1 MIVITG
7 GHFQY
12 PNGTPVALGTLVLEL
27 SSDSTEPVAAPD
39 GTIVAAVPI
48 EIPLD
53 DSGDV
58 FPTYIWSNAE
68 LSIPTYYTARVYDA
82 NGVPV
87 LKTSL
92 IWIFTV
98 ASGGTAPI
106 GTQPPGT
113 VPPPSTVY
121 VYGPQGAFGPA
132 GPTGPTG
139 PTGASYGAT
148 PPTIVQVA
156 EIIYQTDPAY
166 PTAVGWTAHFAATPT
181 LGNLLIMGIIS
192 SGGTPPSSP
201 SGFSQYY
208 LSAEIT
214 GGALSGYAQSCG
226 RLVQAGDGPTW
237 TGTAP
242 STAFTVFMVEMHDAV
257 LSSDVA
263 GGLSAAGSVAT
274 LASPDFQYAAVVFVQ
289 TLADKTGGTQYL
301 TAMSPASYDYVYAY
315 ETVTNAGYGSFGDD
329 TNGHDAYVFWSSFYE
344 VPGDVIR
351 ETYTQITDGLYHI
364 VVIPSSLGPGGSS
377 GAQGAP
383 GEGGMVWKTE
393 KLFLGYF
400 KTGGSVAVAD
410 IPANYTSPIDGTVYT
425 DQSRVLYY
433 ICEFV
438 CPRNPAPPFINGQG
452 ATPSISLSSPL
463 NFRGRLWYYHA
474 NVQYDDPSADDYLT
488 VQIFS
493 GYWNGEN
500 EQDSTAGFCKV
511 YVVMNAD
518 GMPRT

>member
-98 ASGGTAPI
+98 ASRGTAPI

-156 EIIYQTDPAY
+156 EIIY
-166 PTAVGWTAHFAATPT
+166 
-181 LGNLLIMGIIS
+181 
-192 SGGTPPSSP
+192 
-201 SGFSQYY
+201 
-208 LSAEIT
+208 
-214 GGALSGYAQSCG
+214 
-226 RLVQAGDGPTW
+226 
-237 TGTAP
+237 
-242 STAFTVFMVEMHDAV
+242 
-257 LSSDVA
+257 
-263 GGLSAAGSVAT
+263 
-274 LASPDFQYAAVVFVQ
+274 
-289 TLADKTGGTQYL
+289 
-301 TAMSPASYDYVYAY
+301 
-315 ETVTNAGYGSFGDD
+315 
-329 TNGHDAYVFWSSFYE
+329 
-344 VPGDVIR
+344 
-351 ETYTQITDGLYHI
+351 
-364 VVIPSSLGPGGSS
+364 
-377 GAQGAP
+377 
-383 GEGGMVWKTE
+383 
-393 KLFLGYF
+393 
-400 KTGGSVAVAD
+400 
-410 IPANYTSPIDGTVYT
+410 
-425 DQSRVLYY
+425 
-433 ICEFV
+433 
-438 CPRNPAPPFINGQG
+438 
-452 ATPSISLSSPL
+452 
-463 NFRGRLWYYHA
+463 
-474 NVQYDDPSADDYLT
+474 
-488 VQIFS
+488 
-493 GYWNGEN
+493 
-500 EQDSTAGFCKV
+500 
-511 YVVMNAD
+511 
-518 GMPRT
+518 